1 MVRNLYVYFETKTTI
16 NGRLVHKV
24 VAELKKE
31 LGLKISSLQ
40 INFVNEENIIKL
52 NKTHLNH
59 NYSTDVITLDYS
71 GNAKIIDGEIF
82 VSIDDAA
89 YNARKFKVTLK
100 DELLRLIVHGI
111 LHLTGYDDTTS
122 KQKSIMKQKEEYLLT
137 LMKSKTDK

>member
-1 MVRNLYVYFETKTTI
+1 LVRNLYVYFETKTTI

-71 GNAKIIDGEIF
+71 GNAGLIDGEIF
-82 VSIDDAA
+82 ISLDDAA